1 MIKIYITD
9 YYLDHIMTNTDEIK
23 CEKYNLKDYKEKFFL
38 YSFLVNYEPDINKQ
52 FTPGIIKMLSEE
64 YKDIHENNDFFKY
77 FVFGA
82 EKILSNKKFIS
93 HLSSMVSP
101 IYSKRIRKDF
111 FIKNQ
116 IPIYQIKNNKS
127 ISYTFN
133 PKNTDIILKQKNTIN
148 QEKILLITQYIV
160 PNTHHK
166 HQLISQITNFLNI
179 FPISHLKYLLP
190 DAQIDKRTIQGNSQY
205 DQFVR
210 RELSYK
216 SFTIT
221 EYKDKLLVIV
231 KNILTSQ
238 NKKIEQSNLYI
249 PEQKIYLN
257 KIKYNYD
264 FKNSYI
270 FKK

>member
-1 MIKIYITD
+1 MILVANLNTFYI
-9 YYLDHIMTNTDEIK
+9 
-23 CEKYNLKDYKEKFFL
+23 FFRFFKTL
-38 YSFLVNYEPDINKQ
+38 RFLVSFSTRAHFLN
-52 FTPGIIKMLSEE
+52 GV
-64 YKDIHENNDFFKY
+64 FF
-77 FVFGA
+77 VA
-82 EKILSNKKFIS
+82 
-93 HLSSMVSP
+93 
-101 IYSKRIRKDF
+101 
-111 FIKNQ
+111 
-116 IPIYQIKNNKS
+116 
-127 ISYTFN
+127 
-133 PKNTDIILKQKNTIN
+133 
-148 QEKILLITQYIV
+148 
-160 PNTHHK
+160 
-166 HQLISQITNFLNI
+166 NFLNI